1 MAMELNGKISF
12 DEREHA
18 YLYDAV
24 ILHNTDRA
32 LWRNFSGGPTRFNK
46 VGGKRFFTVLL
57 FLRSRQESLLQEGGR
72 FRHIS
77 RRTKTVILILQRSRL
92 LDSKLRLI

>member
-12 DEREHA
+12 DERERA

-46 VGGKRFFTVLL
+46 VGGSGFSLFF